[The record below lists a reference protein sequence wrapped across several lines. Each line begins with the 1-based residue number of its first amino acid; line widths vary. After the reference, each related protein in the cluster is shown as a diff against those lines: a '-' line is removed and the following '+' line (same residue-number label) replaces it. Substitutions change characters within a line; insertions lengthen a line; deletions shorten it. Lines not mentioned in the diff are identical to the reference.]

1 MSESRHTGRKRI
13 VLSPQEPLIGGGP
26 AEEYE
31 RRVQELLAVGYRHLV
46 LDLSGVSDIDTVGTR
61 ALVRGYTSAQRVGGT
76 FRLAAPSD
84 KVRTVLQDM
93 RLNDVLEVYDT
104 LEAAQ
109 TRVWPWK
116 TIGLVAGGAATL
128 AALLFAG
135 IHWPH
140 SLSIPEV
147 PASLGFETAQRTTTT
162 TVHPLLE
169 GLKLLLAAFI
179 GLVLTAVH
187 KRTRGDRPASRSLE
201 QAQVLLCVAGALMMI
216 LIGNSVARAFGLAG
230 AASIIRFRTPVED
243 PRDTTFL
250 FLLVGLGMACGVGA
264 FAVAGMG
271 TFFLCCFLVVLD
283 HIGKEKQRAMMVQL
297 LADSRDFPIAHV
309 QSVFAR
315 HRVVFEPREISQ
327 GEKAAIT
334 YFVKLDPQTSLEE
347 LSSQLMGNAQAGI
360 KSVVWRMPKKDE
372 V

>member
-1 MSESRHTGRKRI
+1 MSESRHTGRKRM

-26 AEEYE
+26 AEEHE
-31 RRVQELLAVGYRHLV
+31 RRVQELLAAGYRHLV
-46 LDLSGVSDIDTVGTR
+46 LDLSGVPDIDTVGTR
-61 ALVRGYTSAQRVGGT
+61 ALVRGYTSAQRLGGT

-84 KVRTVLQDM
+84 KVRTVLEDM
-93 RLNDVLEVYDT
+93 RLTDVLEIYDT

-116 TIGLVAGGAATL
+116 TIGTVAGSAATL
-128 AALLFAG
+128 AALLFAS

-147 PASLGFETAQRTTTT
+147 PASLGLETSQRAVAQ

-297 LADSRDFPIAHV
+297 LAESRDFPIAHV

-327 GEKAAIT
+327 GEKAGIT
-334 YFVKLDPQTSLEE
+334 YSVKLDPETSLEE
-347 LSSQLMGNAQAGI
+347 LSGQLMGSGQGI